1 MFGNQ
6 KRVLMMYEVT
16 HNDALGMYTMTFAD
30 HKDALDYYYDVLP
43 TSFDV
48 QIFDRREGAWDEE

>member
-1 MFGNQ
+1 MFGNK

-16 HNDALGMYTMTFAD
+16 HNDALGMYTCTFDD

-48 QIFDRREGAWDEE
+48 QIFDRGEGAWDEE